1 MVVAMTK
8 RLLLA
13 VIGLV
18 LCLHAVD
25 AGFGASEQPSGL
37 LRESRSP
44 AIIAPHEATVA
55 MPAVPGSRERRAGP
69 FDAMVVLCGVLV
81 VALATRT
88 AEPGSRARRHTDGFY
103 VRRRGPPLQFVTV

>member
-1 MVVAMTK
+1 MSK

-13 VIGLV
+13 VLGLV

-25 AGFGASEQPSGL
+25 AGFGASEQPSGP

-55 MPAVPGSRERRAGP
+55 MPSVPGSRERRAGP
-69 FDAMVVLCGVLV
+69 FDALVLLLGVLV
-81 VALATRT
+81 VALSTRT
-88 AEPGSRARRHTDGFY
+88 ATPGSHARRQTDGFY
-103 VRRRGPPLQFVTV
+103 VRRRGPPLRFVTV